1 MEKRMSKGLTSLR
14 DRKAAAAPAPAAA
27 QPSGGRQGKKAIT
40 GYFSPEM
47 SFAMNTTARREGMSL
62 QAAMTQAFDDWLR
75 KMGESPIGG

>member
-1 MEKRMSKGLTSLR
+1 MSKGLTSLR
-14 DRKAAAAPAPAAA
+14 DRKAAAAPAPAAVH
-27 QPSGGRQGKKAIT
+27 QGKKAIT